1 MIENKTYET
10 LKIEIKKPFVNIIL
24 NRPEVKNAM
33 SQQMVTDLLDAFTT
47 LHDDRSIR
55 AVILSGAGNTFCAGG
70 DLKEMQS
77 EIMNRGTGE
86 SRMKTLDDM
95 LAAVNHA
102 PQVIIAKVEGAA
114 LGGGFGLVCVA
125 DIVIASE
132 TATFGL
138 PEVRLGIVPALI
150 SPYVISRIG
159 LNHARRLMLTGAR
172 FNGVDAQKYGVVN
185 ITVAPCD
192 LENQVGAL
200 LADIRECS
208 PDAIASCKALIF
220 EVTTK
225 SPSETTTY
233 RANLLDE
240 LRASESG
247 QEGMMAFIQKRK
259 PTWAEVS
266 E

>member
-10 LKIEIKKPFVNIIL
+10 LKIEIKKPFVHIIL

-33 SQQMVTDLLDAFTT
+33 SQQMVMDLLDAFTT

-70 DLKEMQS
+70 DLKEMQA

-95 LAAVNHA
+95 LTAVNRA
-102 PQVIIAKVEGAA
+102 PQVVIAKVEGAA

-150 SPYVISRIG
+150 SPYVIGRIG

-172 FNGVDAQKYGVVN
+172 FNGIDAQKYGVVN
-185 ITVAPCD
+185 ITATPSE

-208 PDAIASCKALIF
+208 PDALASCKALIF

-225 SPSETTTY
+225 SPSETTSY

-259 PTWAEVS
+259 PTWAEVT

>member
-1 MIENKTYET
+1 MIADKTYET
-10 LKIEIKKPFVNIIL
+10 LKIEIKKPFVHITL

-33 SQQMVTDLLDAFTT
+33 NQQMVADLLDAFTT
-47 LHDDRSIR
+47 LRDDRSIR

-70 DLKEMQS
+70 DLKEMQA
-77 EIMNRGTGE
+77 EIMNRGTGA
-86 SRMKTLDDM
+86 SRMEKFDDM
-95 LAAVNHA
+95 LTAVNRA
-102 PQVIIAKVEGAA
+102 PQVVIAKIEGAA

-159 LNHARRLMLTGAR
+159 LNNARRLMLTGAR
-172 FNGVDAQKYGVVN
+172 FNGINAQKYGVVN
-185 ITVAPCD
+185 MTVSPTELD
-192 LENQVGAL
+192 NHVETI

-208 PDAIASCKALIF
+208 PDALASCKALIF

-225 SPSETTTY
+225 SPTETTSY

>member
-1 MIENKTYET
+1 MIADKTYET
-10 LKIEIKKPFVNIIL
+10 LKIELHKPFVHVIL

-33 SQQMVTDLLDAFTT
+33 SQQMVAELIDAFTT
-47 LHDDRSIR
+47 LRDDRSIR

-70 DLKEMQS
+70 DLKEMQA
-77 EIMNRGTGE
+77 EIMNRGTGA
-86 SRMKTLDDM
+86 SRMEKFDEM
-95 LAAVNHA
+95 LHAVNRA
-102 PQVIIAKVEGAA
+102 PQVVIAKVEGVA

-125 DIVIASE
+125 DIAIAST
-132 TATFGL
+132 TASFGL
-138 PEVRLGIVPALI
+138 PEVRLGIIPALI

-159 LNHARRLMLTGAR
+159 MNNARRLMLTGAR
-172 FNGVDAQKYGVVN
+172 FSGQDALTYGVVN
-185 ITVAPCD
+185 MAVAPD
-192 LENQVGAL
+192 ELDYHVQSL
-200 LADIRECS
+200 LSDIRECS
-208 PDAIASCKALIF
+208 PEAIATCKALIF

-225 SPSETTTY
+225 PISETIAY

-259 PTWAEVS
+259 PTWAEVT

>member
-70 DLKEMQS
+70 DLKEMQA

-95 LAAVNHA
+95 LAAVNRA
-102 PQVIIAKVEGAA
+102 PQVVIAKVEGAA

-172 FNGVDAQKYGVVN
+172 FNGIDAQKYGVVN
-185 ITVAPCD
+185 ITVAPGD

>member
-1 MIENKTYET
+1 MIADKQYET
-10 LKIEIKKPFVNIIL
+10 LKIDVKKPFVSITL

-33 SQQMVTDLLDAFTT
+33 NQQMVTDLLDAFTT
-47 LHDDRSIR
+47 LRDDRSIR
-55 AVILSGAGNTFCAGG
+55 AVVLSGAGNTFCAGG
-70 DLKEMQS
+70 DLKEMQG
-77 EIMNRGTGE
+77 EIMTRGTAE
-86 SRMKTLDDM
+86 SRMAVLDE
-95 LAAVNHA
+95 LLTAVNRA
-102 PQVIIAKVEGAA
+102 PQVVIAKVEGAA

-125 DIVIASE
+125 DIVIASA
-132 TATFGL
+132 TASFGL

-150 SPYVISRIG
+150 SPYVIARIG

-172 FNGVDAQKYGVVN
+172 FNGHDALVYGLAN
-185 ITVAPCD
+185 ITVNPTELD
-192 LENQVGAL
+192 NYVDSL

-208 PDAIASCKALIF
+208 PEALAACKALIF
-220 EVTTK
+220 EVIDK
-225 SPSETTTY
+225 HPSETTHY

-259 PTWAEVS
+259 PNWVEVS